1 MCTVTFIPSENSLYI
16 TSNRDEKTKRK
27 SALTPKVYEYDTGK
41 ILFPRDAE
49 AGGTWIAA
57 HENGNVV
64 VFLNGGFKAHVA
76 QRPYR
81 KSRGLILLDLIDHPT
96 PFNGFLAINLNNIEP
111 FTAVIRDN
119 GHLFE
124 ARWDGKVKHQ
134 KELDPG
140 QPMIWSSVTLY
151 NEDIISKRN
160 SWFQKW
166 ISANPDPGQ
175 NDIIHFH
182 RFTGEGDNFND
193 LMMNRNDEMRTVSI
207 TSTEISGKHIG
218 MQYIDLASDQIYSEQ
233 LSFDG
238 STVKW

>member
-1 MCTVTFIPSENSLYI
+1 MCTVTFIPSGTSLYI

-27 SALTPKVYEYDTGK
+27 SALVPKVYHYETGK
-41 ILFPRDAE
+41 ILFPQDAE

-76 QRPYR
+76 QRLYR

-124 ARWDGKVKHQ
+124 ALWDGKVKHH
-134 KELDPG
+134 KELDPDH
-140 QPMIWSSVTLY
+140 PMIWSSVTLY
-151 NEDIISKRN
+151 NEEIIGKRN

-175 NDIIHFH
+175 SDIIHFH
-182 RFTGEGDNFND
+182 RFTGEGDAFND
-193 LMMNRNDEMRTVSI
+193 LTMNRNNEMRTVSI

-218 MQYIDLASDQIYSEQ
+218 MQYIDLASDQVYSEE